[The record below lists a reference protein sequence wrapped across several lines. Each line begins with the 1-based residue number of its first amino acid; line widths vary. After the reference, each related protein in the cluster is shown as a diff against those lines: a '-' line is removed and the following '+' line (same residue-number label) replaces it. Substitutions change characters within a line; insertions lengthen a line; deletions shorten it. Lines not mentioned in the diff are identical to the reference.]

1 MEDNFVTKKHLYFV
15 RHGKTE
21 WNGQYRFQGKS
32 DIPLN
37 DEGCAQAKKLALR
50 IGGWKDARI
59 LSSTLSRAF
68 TTAEILAASCSGTVE
83 PRAGLAE
90 MGFGAWEGLS
100 IFEAEATDPQ
110 KFREWKRNPFE
121 CTPPGGELFP
131 DIRVRLSEVLD
142 EALASESERLLLVS
156 HGGIIR
162 AALSLLLELSTESV
176 WRMKLSNCSVTGVE
190 TGRRGNS
197 LVFLNDEIHTLL
209 PAEILP
215 NIPFPA

>member
-1 MEDNFVTKKHLYFV
+1 MGDCSVTKKHIYFV

-37 DEGCAQAKKLALR
+37 DEGRAQANSLALR
-50 IGGWKDARI
+50 IGAWKDARI

-68 TTAEILAASCSGTVE
+68 TTAEILAAACCGTVE
-83 PRAGLAE
+83 PCTGLSE
-90 MGFGAWEGLS
+90 MGFGVWEGLS
-100 IFEAEATDPQ
+100 IFDVEASDPQ
-110 KFREWKRNPFE
+110 GFREWKRNPFE
-121 CTPPGGELFP
+121 CIPPGGELFS

-142 EALASESERLLLVS
+142 EALASESERTLLVS

-176 WRMKLSNCSVTGVE
+176 WRMKLSNCSVSGVE
-190 TGRRGNS
+190 TGKRGNS
-197 LVFLNDEIHTLL
+197 LIFLNDDIHTLL